1 MLDFCA
7 RSPDNGQAK
16 TAWIVSWSL
25 VLKLPRPAPR
35 KQKFSDGFIK
45 RLKPEAERAYAV
57 WDTRQPGLAV
67 VVQPSG
73 HRAFKFVYSFR
84 SRPRWYHIGNAAIP
98 VADARRLAAGVM
110 LKVIEGRDP
119 AAEKKAERQGS
130 TFAELAEAYVERY
143 AKKKNKSWPQ
153 ADKLVRKHLLPRWR
167 KLPVANIT
175 RTDVKTMMTRI
186 AAPIVANQT
195 LAAASAIFAWA
206 IREDILKIN
215 PCQQVERHAT
225 ASRERILSDSEIPLF
240 WSAFDDVFEGTL
252 LKMILLTGQ
261 RPGEVRCMRTEHI
274 IDGWWTM
281 PGNPVPA
288 LHWPGTKNG
297 ATHRVW
303 LPTAAQTLLTEQ
315 DGSGLVFEGARGK
328 AIDANKLA
336 QAMKNACARLG
347 VERATPHDLRRTHG
361 TTITGLGFGRD
372 AMNRIQ
378 NHKEGGIASVYD
390 RHQYADENKRIM
402 ETVAN
407 KITALVEGRAVES
420 NVVTAKFGQMQ

>member
-1 MLDFCA
+1 M
-7 RSPDNGQAK
+7 
-16 TAWIVSWSL
+16 
-25 VLKLPRPAPR
+25 
-35 KQKFSDGFIK
+35 
-45 RLKPEAERAYAV
+45 
-57 WDTRQPGLAV
+57 
-67 VVQPSG
+67 
-73 HRAFKFVYSFR
+73 
-84 SRPRWYHIGNAAIP
+84 
-98 VADARRLAAGVM
+98 
-110 LKVIEGRDP
+110 
-119 AAEKKAERQGS
+119 
-130 TFAELAEAYVERY
+130 AEAYVERY

-153 ADKLVRKHLLPRWR
+153 ADKLVRKHLLPRWG

-206 IREDILKIN
+206 IREDVLKIN
-215 PCQQVERHAT
+215 PCHQVERHAT
-225 ASRERILSDSEIPLF
+225 ASRERILSESETPLF

-261 RPGEVRCMRTEHI
+261 RPGEVRSMRTEHI

-315 DGSGLVFEGARGK
+315 DGSGLVFESARGK

-336 QAMKNACARLG
+336 QAMKNVCAKLG

-361 TTITGLGFGRD
+361 TTITGLGFGR
-372 AMNRIQ
+372 MR
-378 NHKEGGIASVYD
+378 
-390 RHQYADENKRIM
+390 
-402 ETVAN
+402 
-407 KITALVEGRAVES
+407 
-420 NVVTAKFGQMQ
+420 

>member
-1 MLDFCA
+1 M
-7 RSPDNGQAK
+7 
-16 TAWIVSWSL
+16 
-25 VLKLPRPAPR
+25 PRPAPR

-45 RLKPEAERAYAV
+45 RLKPQAERAYAV

-73 HRAFKFVYSFR
+73 HRAFKFVYSFK
-84 SRPRWYHIGNAAIP
+84 SRPRWYHIGNAVIP
-98 VADARRLAAGVM
+98 VADARRLAVGIM
-110 LKVIEGRDP
+110 LKVVEGKDP
-119 AAEKKAERQGS
+119 AADKKADRGS
-130 TFAELAEAYVERY
+130 TFGDLAKAYVDRY

-153 ADKLVRKHLLPRWR
+153 AEKLVGKNLIPKWG
-167 KLPVANIT
+167 KLAANSIS
-175 RTDVKTMMTRI
+175 RADVKVMMTRI
-186 AAPIVANQT
+186 ASPTVANQT
-195 LAAASAIFAWA
+195 LAAASAIFSWA
-206 IREDILKIN
+206 IRKDMLKVN

-252 LKMILLTGQ
+252 LKIILLTGQ

-281 PGNPVPA
+281 PGEPVPA

-297 ATHRVW
+297 DTHRVW
-303 LPTAAQTLLTEQ
+303 LPTAAQMLVTET
-315 DGSGLVFEGARGK
+315 DETGLIFAGSRSK
-328 AIDANKLA
+328 AINGTKLA
-336 QAMKNACARLG
+336 HVMRDICSKLQ

-361 TTITGLGFGRD
+361 TMITRLGFGRD

-402 ETVAN
+402 EAVAN
-407 KITALVEGRAVES
+407 KIMALVEDRAVES
-420 NVVTAKFGQMQ
+420 NVVTAQFNIKKLK